1 MSFSEYV
8 VSGVEIQEYVQMYA
22 TAASNAVSI
31 AGFDGVEIHG
41 ANGYLVDQFTQDVS
55 NKRTDMWGGSME
67 NRCRFAL
74 EVIKKVVSVVG
85 EERTAIR
92 LSPFAQ
98 FQDM

>member
-1 MSFSEYV
+1 MSISEYV

-55 NKRTDMWGGSME
+55 NTRTDEYGGSFE
-67 NRCRFAL
+67 NR
-74 EVIKKVVSVVG
+74 
-85 EERTAIR
+85 TR
-92 LSPFAQ
+92 LSLEIVDAVRAVMPKTMPLFYR
-98 FQDM
+98 